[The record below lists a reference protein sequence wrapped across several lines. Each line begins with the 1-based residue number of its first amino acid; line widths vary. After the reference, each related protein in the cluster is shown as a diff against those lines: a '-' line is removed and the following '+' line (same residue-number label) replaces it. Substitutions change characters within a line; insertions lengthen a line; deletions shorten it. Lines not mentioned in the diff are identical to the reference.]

1 MSRKYPYIYKISK
14 EIHKGTKIT
23 SNPLEKLTDHYVD
36 HKINMRNDEGYDP
49 WSQLRSARAPL
60 SYSFLVAC
68 FLSFLL
74 LLCVSLPSFTCLF
87 IEKEKKLPKTS
98 WFLNA
103 KGTHS
108 PRRVGC
114 LGLKKLDQPWQADCQ
129 TRRMVV
135 QNLGKIIILPFL
147 LTWFLD
153 PTNNHQNLQ
162 NHKRIFHIKKIYI
175 SKCTTNRFKGSL

>member
-1 MSRKYPYIYKISK
+1 MSRKDSYIYKISK

-114 LGLKKLDQPWQADCQ
+114 LGLKKLD
-129 TRRMVV
+129 
-135 QNLGKIIILPFL
+135 
-147 LTWFLD
+147 
-153 PTNNHQNLQ
+153 
-162 NHKRIFHIKKIYI
+162 
-175 SKCTTNRFKGSL
+175 